1 MDDASFRAFTA
12 ELTERARADDRVVG
26 LVAVGSTAELDY
38 APDEW
43 SDHDFLL
50 ISRSG
55 EQEGL
60 RRDLRWLPAHERIT
74 FSFRE
79 TAHGLKVFYDDGH
92 MIEFAVFDVAEIA
105 LAGINRY
112 RVLLDRGGVED
123 ACVARRDHPRPEL
136 SDDHVFG
143 MVVSSAL
150 VAIGRGR
157 RGEALSAAFLVTW
170 ALTYLTRLVARVVP
184 AENASVLDDLD
195 SLRRFERAYPELA
208 AELAESVRLSPP
220 DGALRLLDVLE
231 REVRPRR
238 TDLAWDAFDAV
249 VARAQRP

>member
-1 MDDASFRAFTA
+1 
-12 ELTERARADDRVVG
+12 LTERAQADDRVVG

-38 APDEW
+38 SPDEW
-43 SDHDFLL
+43 SDHEFLL
-50 ISRSG
+50 ISLPG

-60 RRDLRWLPAHERIT
+60 RQDLSWLPAHERIV

-92 MIEFAVFDVAEIA
+92 MIEFAVFDVDEIG
-105 LAGINRY
+105 LAGLNRY
-112 RVLLDRGGVED
+112 RVLLDRGGVEA
-123 ACVARRDHPRPEL
+123 ACAERRAHPRPEQ

-157 RGEALSAAFLVTW
+157 RGEVLSAAFLVTW
-170 ALTYLTRLVARVVP
+170 ALTYLTRLVTRVVP
-184 AENASVLDDLD
+184 AENGSVLDNLD
-195 SLRRFERAYPELA
+195 SLRRFERAYPQLAVELA
-208 AELAESVRLSPP
+208 DAVRLSPP
-220 DGALRLLDVLE
+220 EGALHLLEVLE
-231 REVRPRR
+231 REVRPLRP
-238 TDLAWDAFDAV
+238 DLAWDAFDAV